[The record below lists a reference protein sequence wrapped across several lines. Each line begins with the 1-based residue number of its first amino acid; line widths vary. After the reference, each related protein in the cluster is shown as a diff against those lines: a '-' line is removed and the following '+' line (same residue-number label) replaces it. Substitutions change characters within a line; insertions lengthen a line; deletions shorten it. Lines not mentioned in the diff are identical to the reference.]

1 MGFLVLK
8 NYGAL
13 QNTLGGIM
21 ATDWI
26 HQRSAMLAAES

>member
-1 MGFLVLK
+1 MGLQ
-8 NYGAL
+8 NSGAL
-13 QNTLGGIM
+13 RNTPGGIM